1 MLVNIGSIP
10 VFVAVVEAKS
20 FTAAAASLGLTK
32 SAVSRRISDL
42 EEDLGVQL
50 LHRTTRRLSLTEAG
64 ERYLEHAR
72 GALFEA
78 SAAEDAATELQRV
91 PRGRLRINTPMSF
104 GRLHVAPAIPSFLE
118 RYPGVQVDMT
128 MDDRVV
134 DLVEGRYDVAIRVG
148 TLSDSSLVARKLA
161 PSHNLLCA
169 SGAYIETHGAPATP
183 AELLDHNCLLYAY
196 FSEANEWTF
205 IRDSQDQSVRVSGSY
220 KVNNSEALREA
231 LLRGTGIGRI
241 PTFIVGPDLSEG
253 RLVPLLCDYRMPSQ
267 DIYAVWPERRYLPTK
282 VRVFIDFLSE
292 RIGGPQSVWD
302 GGYHQPPDL

>member
-1 MLVNIGSIP
+1 MALNISSIP

-20 FTAAAASLGLTK
+20 FTVAAASLGLTK

-72 GALFEA
+72 GALTEA
-78 SAAEDAATELQRV
+78 LAAEDAAMELQRV

-104 GRLHVAPAIPSFLE
+104 GRLHVAPAIPAFLE
-118 RYPGVQVDMT
+118 RHPGIQVDMS

-161 PSHNLLCA
+161 PSHNVLCA
-169 SGAYIETHGAPATP
+169 SRTYLEAQERLLAP
-183 AELLDHNCLLYAY
+183 EDLINHNCLLYAY

-205 IRDSQDQSVRVSGSY
+205 TRDGREQSVRVSGNY
-220 KVNNSEALREA
+220 QVNNSEALREA
-231 LLRGTGIGRI
+231 LLQGSGIGRI
-241 PTFIVGPDLSEG
+241 PTFIVGPDLAEG

-282 VRVFIDFLSE
+282 VRAFIDFLSE
-292 RIGGPQSVWD
+292 RIGGQQPVWD
-302 GGYHQPPDL
+302 EESDRG